1 MGDWVRVKPP
11 KEVKLIY
18 VVRIQYAH
26 ISQKQNTHTQY
37 VLLHSHGHLSSR
49 CQWWTD
55 LVDYM
60 RDMHIYGSAGSDAC
74 VAHFLASNFENF
86 RAQKSSFV

>member
-26 ISQKQNTHTQY
+26 ISQKQNTHTIRLTSFAWTP
-37 VLLHSHGHLSSR
+37 VFSLSV
-49 CQWWTD
+49 
-55 LVDYM
+55 VD
-60 RDMHIYGSAGSDAC
+60 
-74 VAHFLASNFENF
+74 
-86 RAQKSSFV
+86 